1 MAKSRGLGR
10 GLDALIPD
18 NIASAGEDVLSAH
31 HHPSGEN
38 VLKISL
44 ADIDPNRDQPR
55 KNIDTEGQEQMAASM
70 RNVGVLQPIIVCA
83 TEGGRY
89 RIIAGE
95 RRWRAARL
103 AGLKAIPAIVRDMDA
118 AHTRE
123 TALIENLQRAD
134 LNPVDEAQAI
144 RQLMDDFGATQE
156 QIAERLG
163 KSRPAIANAV
173 RLLTLPDDVLTF
185 VREGKLTAGHARAL
199 AALDDPQRQIR
210 LAQLAVENNWS
221 VRQIEA
227 AAQLPT
233 GGTEQKKPPKL
244 PELTDMERMARE
256 VFGTRAQVT
265 GSLEKGKLT
274 LSYYSRDDLD
284 RIYEVL
290 EIIRQGE
297 Q

>member
-10 GLDALIPD
+10 GLDALIPR
-18 NIASAGEDVLSAH
+18 AAEPVPAEAERPREGEVVLS
-31 HHPSGEN
+31 
-38 VLKISL
+38 LSL
-44 ADIDPNRDQPR
+44 ADIDPNREQPR
-55 KNIDTEGQEQMAASM
+55 KRFDAEGLEQLAQSI

-95 RRWRAARL
+95 RRWRAERL
-103 AGLKAIPAIVRDMDA
+103 AGVSTIPALVRELDA

-123 TALIENLQRAD
+123 AALIENLQRDD
-134 LNPVDEAQAI
+134 LNPVEEARAI

-156 QIAERLG
+156 QIAQRLG

-173 RLLTLPDDVLTF
+173 RLLTLPEEVLAL
-185 VREGKLTAGHARAL
+185 VSEDKLTAGHARAL
-199 AALDDPQRQIR
+199 VALDDPKRQIK
-210 LAQLAVENNWS
+210 LARLAVEHNWS
-221 VRQIEA
+221 VRQMEA
-227 AAQLPT
+227 AAQLPAD
-233 GGTEQKKPPKL
+233 GGGHAKPPRL

-256 VFGTRAQVT
+256 VFGTRAQLT
-265 GSLEKGKLT
+265 GTLDKGKLT

-290 EIIRQGE
+290 EIIRQGS

>member
-1 MAKSRGLGR
+1 MARSRGLGR
-10 GLDALIPD
+10 GLDALIPT
-18 NIASAGEDVLSAH
+18 AAPKAQEQPAVPQREGEA
-31 HHPSGEN
+31 
-38 VLKISL
+38 VLKLSL
-44 ADIDPNRDQPR
+44 ADIDPNREQPR
-55 KNIDTEGQEQMAASM
+55 KRFETEALEQLAQSM
-70 RNVGVLQPIIVCA
+70 RNVGVLQPIIVSA

-103 AGLKAIPAIVRDMDA
+103 AGLSTIPAIVRDMDA

-123 TALIENLQRAD
+123 AALIENLQRDD
-134 LNPVDEAQAI
+134 LNPVEEAQAI

-156 QIAERLG
+156 QIAGKLG

-173 RLLTLPDDVLTF
+173 RLLTLPDEVLEL

-199 AALDDPQRQIR
+199 VVLDAPERQIK
-210 LAQLAVENNWS
+210 LALMAVEKGWT

-227 AAQLPT
+227 AAQLPA
-233 GGTEQKKPPKL
+233 GGAEHKRPPRL

-256 VFGTRAQVT
+256 VFGTRAQMSGT
-265 GSLEKGKLT
+265 LEKGKLT

-290 EIIRQGE
+290 EIIQQSE

>member
-1 MAKSRGLGR
+1 MARSRGLGR
-10 GLDALIPD
+10 GLDALIPT
-18 NIASAGEDVLSAH
+18 AAPKAQEQPAVPQREGEA
-31 HHPSGEN
+31 
-38 VLKISL
+38 VLKLSL
-44 ADIDPNRDQPR
+44 ADIDPNREQPR
-55 KNIDTEGQEQMAASM
+55 KRFETEALEQLAQSM
-70 RNVGVLQPIIVCA
+70 RNVGVLQPIIVSA

-103 AGLKAIPAIVRDMDA
+103 AGLSTIPAIVRDMDA

-123 TALIENLQRAD
+123 AALIENLQRDD
-134 LNPVDEAQAI
+134 LNPVEEAQAI

-156 QIAERLG
+156 QIAGKLG

-173 RLLTLPDDVLTF
+173 RLLTLPDEVLEL

-199 AALDDPQRQIR
+199 VVLDDPERQIK
-210 LAQLAVENNWS
+210 LALMAVEKGWT

-227 AAQLPT
+227 AAQLPA
-233 GGTEQKKPPKL
+233 GGTEHKRPPRL

-256 VFGTRAQVT
+256 VFGTRAQMSGT
-265 GSLEKGKLT
+265 LEKGKLT

-290 EIIRQGE
+290 EIIQQSE

>member
-1 MAKSRGLGR
+1 MAKQRGLGR
-10 GLDALIPD
+10 GLDALIPV
-18 NIASAGEDVLSAH
+18 SAAPAAPSEPDERPREGEAVLR
-31 HHPSGEN
+31 
-38 VLKISL
+38 LSL
-44 ADIDPNRDQPR
+44 ADIDPNREQPR
-55 KNIDTEGQEQMAASM
+55 RRFDPEALESMAQSM

-103 AGLKAIPAIVRDMDA
+103 AGLSTIPAIVRAMDA

-123 TALIENLQRAD
+123 AALIENLQRDD
-134 LNPVDEAQAI
+134 LNPVEEAQAI

-156 QIAERLG
+156 QIAQRLG
-163 KSRPAIANAV
+163 RSRPAVANAV
-173 RLLTLPDDVLTF
+173 RLLTLPEEVLEL

-199 AALDDPQRQIR
+199 IALEDPERQIK
-210 LAQLAVENNWS
+210 LANLAVQNNWT

-227 AAQLPT
+227 AAQLPA
-233 GGTEQKKPPKL
+233 GGAPQSKPPRL

-256 VFGTRAQVT
+256 VFGTRAQLT
-265 GSLEKGKLT
+265 GTLDKGKLT

-290 EIIRQGE
+290 ELIQQGE